1 MLALGIGSY
10 GRDSAVA
17 LLDSTS
23 IIEALEEEKLSRSTG
38 TGGIPRRAIDRCL
51 EQANASFSDLS
62 IVGIARLPKAA
73 WFREAAFRLS
83 LTFSHPGAA
92 DWTRAIGRNARE
104 LTQFRQLRRYIG
116 EAIPILQLEH
126 HLCHAAS
133 AFHTSDLH
141 RALLLTP
148 HQSPA
153 LLSPLI
159 PTAHQPD
166 IPPPHP
172 LPF

>member
-83 LTFSHPGAA
+83 LTNPSCLGE
-92 DWTRAIGRNARE
+92 TRDTNDAEIRETGIG
-104 LTQFRQLRRYIG
+104 
-116 EAIPILQLEH
+116 
-126 HLCHAAS
+126 
-133 AFHTSDLH
+133 
-141 RALLLTP
+141 LL
-148 HQSPA
+148 
-153 LLSPLI
+153 
-159 PTAHQPD
+159 
-166 IPPPHP
+166 
-172 LPF
+172 